1 MAKYLRKRIL
11 ISVIILFL
19 ILLILFLLLQ
29 FMPGSPFNDEK
40 LSPEQ
45 VAVLKE
51 SYGLDKP
58 VPVQFIRYVGNML
71 RGDLGVSYSIS
82 PNTPITVLLANRFPV
97 TLRIG
102 FLSLIFYLNMPA
114 RRRNGIKSRI
124 IKGFYS
130 ILTMLG
136 VAVPS
141 YLFAMYLSWTL
152 GYKAKV
158 LPMLYDFRSPAISSV
173 MPVAALSFVVMAVI
187 ARFTKSEAEEVKNS
201 DYVMLAR
208 CSGLNNRTIILHYI
222 LRNSL
227 IPVITVM
234 GSLLVGLLTGS
245 LVIEKMFSIPGVGSL
260 LTNAISSN
268 DYSVVISL
276 SFVYS
281 ALYIIVMLILDII
294 YCVVDPRIRLTG
306 ADLK

>member
-1 MAKYLRKRIL
+1 
-11 ISVIILFL
+11 
-19 ILLILFLLLQ
+19 
-29 FMPGSPFNDEK
+29 
-40 LSPEQ
+40 
-45 VAVLKE
+45 
-51 SYGLDKP
+51 
-58 VPVQFIRYVGNML
+58 
-71 RGDLGVSYSIS
+71 
-82 PNTPITVLLANRFPV
+82 
-97 TLRIG
+97 
-102 FLSLIFYLNMPA
+102 
-114 RRRNGIKSRI
+114 
-124 IKGFYS
+124 
-130 ILTMLG
+130 
-136 VAVPS
+136 
-141 YLFAMYLSWTL
+141 
-152 GYKAKV
+152 
-158 LPMLYDFRSPAISSV
+158 
-173 MPVAALSFVVMAVI
+173 
-187 ARFTKSEAEEVKNS
+187 
-201 DYVMLAR
+201 MLAR

>member
-102 FLSLIFYLNMPA
+102 FLSLIFGTLA
-114 RRRNGIKSRI
+114 GVLLGLSAAFFKSRI

-141 YLFAMYLSWTL
+141 YLFAMYLSWT
-152 GYKAKV
+152 
-158 LPMLYDFRSPAISSV
+158 
-173 MPVAALSFVVMAVI
+173 I

-281 ALYIIVMLILDII
+281 ALYIIIMLILDII

>member
-1 MAKYLRKRIL
+1 
-11 ISVIILFL
+11 
-19 ILLILFLLLQ
+19 
-29 FMPGSPFNDEK
+29 
-40 LSPEQ
+40 
-45 VAVLKE
+45 
-51 SYGLDKP
+51 
-58 VPVQFIRYVGNML
+58 
-71 RGDLGVSYSIS
+71 
-82 PNTPITVLLANRFPV
+82 
-97 TLRIG
+97 
-102 FLSLIFYLNMPA
+102 
-114 RRRNGIKSRI
+114 
-124 IKGFYS
+124 
-130 ILTMLG
+130 MLG

-187 ARFTKSEAEEVKNS
+187 ARFTKAEAEEVKNS

-208 CSGLNNRTIILHYI
+208 CSGLNNRTIILQYI